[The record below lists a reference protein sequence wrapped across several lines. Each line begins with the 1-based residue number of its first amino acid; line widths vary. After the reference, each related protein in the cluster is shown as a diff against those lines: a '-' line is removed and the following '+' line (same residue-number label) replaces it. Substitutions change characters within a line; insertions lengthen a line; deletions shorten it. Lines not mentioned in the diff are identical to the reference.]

1 MCFHFSFRLFC
12 SVFFGVRGSI
22 EQPPAGAVPSAQCV
36 VDVLDDHDGAVTAI
50 AGDEEKLV
58 SGSSDLSVK
67 VKNT

>member
-1 MCFHFSFRLFC
+1 M
-12 SVFFGVRGSI
+12 
-22 EQPPAGAVPSAQCV
+22 PSAQCV